1 LDSFDPK
8 KYWNP
13 NLEIENVV
21 DVTFSLKS
29 TVRYKIVLEK
39 DDPVPY
45 IYEIRRVKGVFYE
58 VFKLHDFPADVQ
70 VSC

>member
-1 LDSFDPK
+1 MDSFDPK

-13 NLEIENVV
+13 NLEIENAVG
-21 DVTFSLKS
+21 DVKS

-58 VFKLHDFPADVQ
+58 VFELHDFPVDVQ
-70 VSC
+70 VRC

>member
-1 LDSFDPK
+1 MDSFDPK

-13 NLEIENVV
+13 NLEIENAVG
-21 DVTFSLKS
+21 DVKS